1 MSPGLHLSWGG
12 GVDDPLARAIY
23 SSQIVGVTNDLSYTT
38 QYRQWQIVGVTNL
51 FRGAMDI
58 TRHAGQAPLWRNLAS
73 RLLNQTAIL
82 VGRVVSEALA
92 VEGTHRYQLAAL
104 ATLDAFGA
112 VSQAELCRRT
122 NIDRSDMNA
131 VVNAL
136 EAEGIVTRVS
146 DPDDR
151 RQNIVEMTETGK
163 ARFERLKAGLAE
175 AEDRALAP
183 LAPADRR
190 ELLRLLRIL
199 HDYHA
204 VPPPSAESRG

>member
-1 MSPGLHLSWGG
+1 
-12 GVDDPLARAIY
+12 
-23 SSQIVGVTNDLSYTT
+23 
-38 QYRQWQIVGVTNL
+38 
-51 FRGAMDI
+51 MDI
-58 TRHAGQAPLWRNLAS
+58 TKHAGQAPLWRNLAS

-82 VGRVVSEALA
+82 VGRIVSEALA
-92 VEGTHRYQLAAL
+92 AEGSHRYQLAVL
-104 ATLDAFGA
+104 ATLDAFGS

-136 EAEGIVTRVS
+136 EAEGIVMRVS
-146 DPDDR
+146 DTDDR
-151 RQNIVEMTETGK
+151 RQNIVAMTGTGK
-163 ARFERLKAGLAE
+163 ARFKRLKAGLAE
-175 AEDRALAP
+175 AENRALAP

>member
-1 MSPGLHLSWGG
+1 M
-12 GVDDPLARAIY
+12 
-23 SSQIVGVTNDLSYTT
+23 QIVG
-38 QYRQWQIVGVTNL
+38 ITNL

-58 TRHAGQAPLWRNLAS
+58 TSHAGQAPLWRNLAS

-82 VGRVVSEALA
+82 VGRVVNEALA
-92 VEGTHRYQLAAL
+92 VEGTHRYQLAVL

-136 EAEGIVTRVS
+136 EGEDVITRVS
-146 DPDDR
+146 DPSDR

-163 ARFERLKAGLAE
+163 TRFERLKVGLTE

-183 LAPADRR
+183 LPPTDRR

-199 HDYHA
+199 HDYHT
-204 VPPPSAESRG
+204 VPPPSAKNRG